1 MVIKKLNLK
10 ENFTLEEIDDYIKV
24 ILDYNIESEYQ
35 RLSDLMN
42 KTDDIELKHSFQDA
56 CANSDFKKYVYNLNV
71 SEDILIK
78 YTSRLEETFTECKNC
93 AMCKGLDTC
102 KNAVPGYA
110 YTPTAKEKI
119 IDFSYVICKYQE
131 EQDKKTAYQKNLELL
146 EMPKDIKD
154 ATFRDIYK
162 DDKNRVPIIKY
173 FKEFMDNYNNEEKPK
188 GIYLNGSFGSGK
200 TYLIASLFNEMAKK
214 GVKSVLVYYPEFLRN
229 LKANFQSDY
238 NEKFNYVRKVPLLL
252 LDDIGAEN
260 CSNWS
265 RDEILGPLLQYRM
278 ENHLPTFFTSNLTI
292 EELEKNLSITTSG
305 IDKVKAR
312 RIIERIKQ
320 LTVPY
325 ELVSKNRRE

>member
-1 MVIKKLNLK
+1 MKKDFDLTTTD
-10 ENFTLEEIDDYIKV
+10 FT
-24 ILDYNIESEYQ
+24 
-35 RLSDLMN
+35 DL
-42 KTDDIELKHSFQDA
+42 THSFQNA
-56 CANSDFKKYVYNLNV
+56 CSNKEFMNFVYGLNV
-71 SEDILIK
+71 KEEILMK
-78 YTSRLEETFTECKNC
+78 YTSRLEDSFLECKNC
-93 AMCKGLDTC
+93 EKCTSLLDC
-102 KNAVPGYA
+102 KNHMPGYV
-110 YTPTAKEKI
+110 YTPEARDNQI
-119 IDFSYVICKYQE
+119 VFSYDACPKKQKYLI
-131 EQDKKTAYQKNLELL
+131 DNDYKKNLDLL
-146 EMPKDIKD
+146 EMSEDIKE
-154 ATFRDIYK
+154 ASFKDIYK

-173 FKEFMDNYNNEEKPK
+173 FKEFMDNYNNENKPK

-214 GVKSVLVYYPEFLRN
+214 GIKSVLIYYPEFLRS
-229 LKANFQSDY
+229 LKASFQSDY

-278 ENHLPTFFTSNLTI
+278 ENHLPTFFTSNLTL
-292 EELEKNLSITTSG
+292 EELEKNLSITTAN
-305 IDKVKAR
+305 IDTVKAR